1 MKNYDTKPKIKKE
14 AHYTH
19 EAHMMRLVCVCVCV
33 CVYNLLIFT
42 VAGKNLNKE
51 VDRF

>member
-19 EAHMMRLVCVCVCV
+19 KAHMMRLVCVCVCV
-33 CVYNLLIFT
+33 YNLIIFI
-42 VAGKNLNKE
+42 VVGKKLNKE